1 MAQTNEIIY
10 RDIDNKFTKHPVT
23 KKLQALTNNDA
34 VKRAVRNIVL
44 TDKMERPY
52 HPELGSNIRKRL
64 FENMDEITEFAIKK
78 DIEECLSNYE
88 PRAELI
94 DVIVNASP
102 DDNGIS
108 MNIIFRVTNQ
118 ADPVQINLI
127 LDRVR

>member
-1 MAQTNEIIY
+1 MAQPNEIVY
-10 RDIDNKFTKHPVT
+10 RDIDNRFTKHPVT
-23 KKLQALTNNDA
+23 KKLQALTNNEA

-94 DVIVNASP
+94 DVIVEASP
-102 DDNGIS
+102 EENGVSI
-108 MNIIFRVTNQ
+108 NIVFRVNNQ
-118 ADPVQINLI
+118 LDPVQINII